1 MTFMATP
8 PLIVLEVRVAVRVL
22 EDVLQC
28 TLGVVDLGLEVV
40 ACADHRRIQL
50 EAAADR
56 PAPLVVGVTTA
67 FWQAPMMAGG
77 VVVIRREDLVRSTGD
92 LSRTPGLVDAEI
104 GDDVWSL
111 EAAVTSTCTG
121 RRRL

>member
-8 PLIVLEVRVAVRVL
+8 LIVLVVRVAVRVL

-56 PAPLVVGVTTA
+56 PAPLVVGVTAA
-67 FWQAPMMAGG
+67 FWESQNVGGG
-77 VVVIRREDLVRSTGD
+77 VDVIQRD
-92 LSRTPGLVDAEI
+92 
-104 GDDVWSL
+104 
-111 EAAVTSTCTG
+111 
-121 RRRL
+121 